1 MATPKV
7 LIQVRPSWW
16 NFLGWIILAL
26 LIVAAAV
33 ALSVTQDN
41 PYILAGMA
49 LALAPLA
56 VTLWK
61 RFSVLLFVDE
71 NQVELRVGLLNVKRN
86 SVYCS
91 DVRAVET
98 GQSILQRIVGIGTI
112 KVGTAGTE
120 GWEIEVAGI
129 PDPRGLED
137 IIEKQKHLL
146 QDRRRDDGE

>member
-16 NFLGWIILAL
+16 NFLGWIILA
-26 LIVAAAV
+26 IIIAAAAV
-33 ALSVTQDN
+33 ALAVMQNNT
-41 PYILAGMA
+41 YFLIGLA
-49 LALAPLA
+49 LALAPLF
-56 VTLWK
+56 VTLWR

-98 GQSILQRIVGIGTI
+98 SQNLLHRLLGIGSI
-112 KVGTAGTE
+112 KIGTAGTE
-120 GWEIEVAGI
+120 GWEIEVSGI

-137 IIEKQKHLL
+137 IIEKQKHFL
-146 QDRRRDDGE
+146 QDQRRNDGE